1 MKVIFHYKVLKKME
15 KFPHYVK
22 EDILETATLL
32 EQFPFARLDTKKL
45 GGNVYRIRKG
55 KYRMVFRIEQDLIV
69 IFEIDIRGRISY
81 D

>member
-1 MKVIFHYKVLKKME
+1 MKVIFHDKVLKKME
-15 KFPHYVK
+15 KFPQHVK
-22 EDILETATLL
+22 DDILETATIL

-45 GGNVYRIRKG
+45 GGNVYRIRRG
-55 KYRMVFRIEQDLIV
+55 KYRMLIRTEGDLIL

>member
-15 KFPHYVK
+15 KFPQHVK
-22 EDILETATLL
+22 DDILETATIL
-32 EQFPFARLDTKKL
+32 EQLPFARLDMKKL
-45 GGNVYRIRKG
+45 GSNVYRIRRG
-55 KYRMVFRIEQDLIV
+55 KYRMLIRTEGDLIL

>member
-1 MKVIFHYKVLKKME
+1 MKIIFHDKVLKKMD
-15 KFPHYVK
+15 KFPQHVK

-32 EQFPFARLDTKKL
+32 EQFPFARLDAKKL
-45 GGNVYRIRKG
+45 GSNVYRIRKG

-81 D
+81 A